1 MGVFEH
7 FPYVNYH
14 ELNLSWILRKL
25 KELEDVI
32 GSQIV
37 DLVARAGV
45 AENAQAIEDL
55 TETVNNNAETAHNEA
70 SAAQST
76 ANSALSTAN
85 TAQRTATSAA
95 AAASSAQTG
104 VNNINAILT
113 NTKLKYADR
122 TISNVRIETLT
133 GYTNLGDAYV
143 DWNIP
148 RDSYIVALLIH
159 GWSQPT
165 GVFQLMTGTDG
176 HNIYVMSSATGTIGS
191 ITVRIWYVPTDPNL

>member
-25 KELEDVI
+25 QELEDVI

-45 AENAQAIEDL
+45 AENAQAIADL
-55 TETVNNNAETAHNEA
+55 TDTVEENATTAHNEA
-70 SAAQST
+70 TAAQTTADTAAST
-76 ANSALSTAN
+76 ANSAQTL
-85 TAQRTATSAA
+85 ATNAA
-95 AAASSAQTG
+95 AAASTAQSG
-104 VNNINAILT
+104 VDNINTILT

-122 TISNVRIETLT
+122 TIQNVKIETLT

-143 DWNIP
+143 DWGIP
-148 RDSYIVALLIH
+148 SGSYIVSLLIH

-165 GVFQLMTGTDG
+165 GVFQIMTGTDG
-176 HNIYVMSSATGTIGS
+176 HNLYVMSSATGTIGS
-191 ITVRIWYVPTDPNL
+191 ITVRIWYVPTDPNQ